1 VALRFSH
8 LRAAKTSFASVLEN
22 RLRAWIKP
30 APPSGLSEENSTK
43 NVLWVH
49 LHPPKSG

>member
-8 LRAAKTSFASVLEN
+8 LRAAKTSCASVLEN

-30 APPSGLSEENSTK
+30 VWPSGLSEEYSTK
-43 NVLWVH
+43 NL
-49 LHPPKSG
+49 L